1 MTIDLRQMKQLLDK
15 IVLGTA
21 QFGLD
26 YGINNKTGKIP
37 KAEVYKILDSLKEYT
52 INYIDT
58 AQVYG
63 ESENVLGAY
72 IKNNSSSFKIISKI
86 HNCSPDEIEKLTK
99 ESLQRLGVNSLYG
112 MLLHNYDNYEKNPS
126 IYKSIVS
133 TKSEGLIEKAG
144 FSLYYPNQL
153 IKIFDDN
160 LEFDIVQIPYNLFDR
175 RFEKYFQILKE
186 KNVEIHVRSV
196 FLQGLFF
203 KQPGDLPPNLKKF
216 SDHLLLLN
224 DFSAKL
230 GITIYELALLFVI
243 SNQLID
249 KAVIGIDNVD
259 HLKAIIDVLN
269 DNKKLEFVNSHK
281 SILIKLEIENE
292 TLLIPSNWN

>member
-86 HNCSPDEIEKLTK
+86 HNCSPGEIEKLTK
-99 ESLQRLGVNSLYG
+99 ESIQRLGVNNLYG

-153 IKIFDDN
+153 IKILDDN
-160 LEFDIVQIPYNLFDR
+160 LEFDIIQIPYNLFDR

-203 KQPGDLPPNLKKF
+203 KQPGDLPPNLKEF